1 MSGSEDF
8 KVQGSEPGFRAWS
21 SSGFTVKG
29 LLLAGGFATRLRPLS
44 CSKPKL
50 LFPVVGV
57 PLIDLMLT
65 WLKSGGVD
73 ETILAV
79 NHLSEKLRLEI
90 GEERLGS
97 KVLFSVEREP
107 LGTAGPIRLA
117 KEMLDVGGSFVVVNG
132 DIVSN
137 IDLAEMAKAHE
148 DHSAIAT
155 VALVSVKDARQY
167 GSVTIGEDGLI
178 SEFEEK
184 KPGRIRSGLVNAG
197 AYVLSKDILDY
208 IPERGPASL
217 ERDAFPKLAEK
228 GLIRGWKHRGY
239 WYDIGRISEYRR
251 ANMELLGRSQMREGE
266 RTRNDLRDGRAIPPL
281 HVGNSARFGKKVQLG
296 PNCILSERV
305 TVGDRSNI
313 RNSIVFEDT
322 TIGNECTLDG
332 ALVGERVAI
341 GNRSKIGR
349 GAIIAGEISLPHG
362 SVAKPGAVI
371 LS

>member
-1 MSGSEDF
+1 VFGSEDF
-8 KVQGSEPGFRAWS
+8 KVQGSQPGFPAWS
-21 SSGFTVKG
+21 SSGFTLRG
-29 LLLAGGFATRLRPLS
+29 LLLAGGYATRLRPLS

-50 LFPVVGV
+50 LFPIVGV

-65 WLKSGGVD
+65 WLKRGGVD

-97 KVLFSVEREP
+97 KVLFSVEKEP

-117 KEMLDVGGSFVVVNG
+117 REMLGTGGPFIVVNG
-132 DIVSN
+132 DIVSD
-137 IDLAEMAKAHE
+137 IDLAEMVKAHQ
-148 DHSAIAT
+148 DHSPIAT
-155 VALVSVKDARQY
+155 VALVSVKDPRQY
-167 GSVTIGEDGLI
+167 GSVTTTKDGLI
-178 SEFEEK
+178 SKFEEK
-184 KPGRIRSGLVNAG
+184 KPGRIRSGTINAG
-197 AYVLSKDILDY
+197 AYVLSPDVLDY
-208 IPERGPASL
+208 IPDGGAVSL

-228 GLIRGWKHRGY
+228 GLIRGWKHHGY

-251 ANMELLGRSQMREGE
+251 ANMELLGRSQMRASGG
-266 RTRNDLRDGRAIPPL
+266 TRNNLRDGRAIPPL
-281 HVGNSARFGKKVQLG
+281 HVGNSARLGKKVQLG
-296 PNCILSERV
+296 PSCILSERV
-305 TVGDRSNI
+305 TVGDRSKV

-332 ALVGERVAI
+332 TLVGERVAV

-349 GAIIAGEISLPHG
+349 GTIIAGEISLPDG
-362 SVAKPGAVI
+362 SVVKPGSVI

>member
-1 MSGSEDF
+1 VFGSEDF
-8 KVQGSEPGFRAWS
+8 KVQGREPGFRAWNN
-21 SSGFTVKG
+21 SGFTVKG

-50 LFPVVGV
+50 LFPIVGV

-79 NHLSEKLRLEI
+79 NHLSEKLRMEI

-97 KVLFSVEREP
+97 KVLFSVEKEP

-117 KEMLDVGGSFVVVNG
+117 REMLGTGGSFVVVNG
-132 DIVSN
+132 DIVSDV
-137 IDLAEMAKAHE
+137 DLAEMVKAHQ

-155 VALVSVKDARQY
+155 VALVSAKDPRQY
-167 GSVTIGEDGLI
+167 GSVTMTRDGLI
-178 SEFEEK
+178 SKFEEK
-184 KPGRIRSGLVNAG
+184 KPGRVRSGPINAG
-197 AYVLSKDILDY
+197 AYVLSPDVLDY
-208 IPERGPASL
+208 IPDGGAASL

-228 GLIRGWKHRGY
+228 GLIRGWKHHGY

-251 ANMELLGRSQMREGE
+251 ANMELLSGSQMRESEG
-266 RTRNDLRDGRAIPPL
+266 TRNDLRDGRAIPPL
-281 HVGNSARFGKKVQLG
+281 HVGKSARFGKKVQLG

-305 TVGDRSNI
+305 TVGDRSKV

-322 TIGNECTLDG
+322 RIGNECVLDG
-332 ALVGERVAI
+332 AIVGERVAI
-341 GNRSKIGR
+341 GSRSKIGR
-349 GAIIAGEISLPHG
+349 RTIIAGEISLPDG
-362 SVAKPGAVI
+362 SVVKPGSVV